1 MPGLHQTQLYCLADR
16 TYYETPARLRDAD
29 ARYPLDSDPPPEG
42 WRRIAG
48 GLWTSLLPENG
59 EPAGQGWKI
68 HVSTVP
74 EEAERTLADTAA
86 VCRAHGVPFKFLR
99 SERALLLMS
108 GKYMART
115 GAGKF
120 ITLYPPDEAVFL
132 RVLDEL
138 TRALTGRR
146 GPYILSDLR
155 IGDAPV
161 YVRYGAFVSR
171 WCLDEHGERVLALRH
186 PSGELVPD
194 ERGVVFRVPPWVTV
208 PDALRPHLAA
218 RAAAADAGFPYVV
231 SKALQFS
238 NAGGIYLARHRETGH
253 RVVLREARPHSGLD
267 EAGDDAVTRLHR
279 EHRALT
285 ALAGL
290 DCVPEVYGVR
300 TVWEHHF
307 LIEEHIEGTTLLE
320 EIVGRFALLHT
331 SGTDAELAL
340 YTDWVASVTERLTEA
355 LAAVHARGLRFGDL
369 HPSNIIIRPD
379 GRVALID
386 FEYATDLDDRDTP
399 VAGAPGL
406 QPPPGTAG
414 AEADDYAL
422 WATWLYMLM
431 PIMEM
436 AGHDRAK
443 ALTLERWARRR
454 YGLDAGAGPRRPAAL
469 RAAESA
475 AGHEEETAAL
485 LDGPEPDWAGLRD
498 RLVRGIHA
506 GATPERTDRL
516 FPGDPEVFSTGGSD
530 VAHGAAG
537 VLLALHRTGAPV
549 PPAWTDWLADT
560 ARRRDP
566 AAPGGLYGGLPGTA
580 VVLSALGRREEG
592 RELYERFAAAPPPAS
607 ADLLSGRAGIALA
620 ALRLARPD
628 RAEDGPPD
636 AKIDHDLLDAAA
648 RTAHDLDR
656 LVRGAAVPGLRAPAS
671 AGLLRGLSG
680 AALLHLELHA
690 LTGDDQFLAA
700 AGRALEA
707 EAAHCVTMPD
717 GTVQVR
723 DGRRHYLYLDQGSG
737 GFALVAGAYLA
748 RRADPGLAALLPGVV
763 RGCSFEF
770 VREPG
775 LFTGRAGLVAAAGAL
790 SPDGRTAPGVLAS
803 VRNLSWHLVADEDRL
818 LVPGAGL
825 MRCSADLA
833 TGAAGLLLSLHF
845 LSGGTEGAR
854 GVDRARD
861 ADGTR
866 GSDGTRGAGGTRGSG
881 GACGSGGARNADG
894 AHGSG
899 GARGADKASG
909 TPGPGKTRGPGR
921 APGAGEGGAGATA
934 LLELLT
940 LG

>member
-1 MPGLHQTQLYCLADR
+1 MRAVVPAGTRWARRRPGSRRGTS
-16 TYYETPARLRDAD
+16 TARLIG
-29 ARYPLDSDPPPEG
+29 PL
-42 WRRIAG
+42 AG
-48 GLWTSLLPENG
+48 GALFGVHEALPFTAQFLG
-59 EPAGQGWKI
+59 LFLSHPVRGARTDPFGGQDQGRASAGPTG
-68 HVSTVP
+68 
-74 EEAERTLADTAA
+74 
-86 VCRAHGVPFKFLR
+86 CRSSSSR

-120 ITLYPPDEAVFL
+120 ITLYPPDETVFL

-386 FEYATDLDDRDTP
+386 FEYATDLDDRDSP
-399 VAGAPGL
+399 VAGAV

-592 RELYERFAAAPPPAS
+592 RELYERSAAAPPPAS
-607 ADLLSGRAGIALA
+607 TDLLSGRAGIALA

-656 LVRGAAVPGLRAPAS
+656 LVRGASVPGLRAPAS

-680 AALLHLELHA
+680 RGPAPPRTARPDRRRPVPRGGGQGAGGGGGPLRDHAGRHRPGEGRAAALPLPGPGERRLRP
-690 LTGDDQFLAA
+690 G
-700 AGRALEA
+700 GRGLSG
-707 EAAHCVTMPD
+707 PS
-717 GTVQVR
+717 
-723 DGRRHYLYLDQGSG
+723 RRPG
-737 GFALVAGAYLA
+737 A
-748 RRADPGLAALLPGVV
+748 RRSAAR
-763 RGCSFEF
+763 RG
-770 VREPG
+770 P
-775 LFTGRAGLVAAAGAL
+775 
-790 SPDGRTAPGVLAS
+790 
-803 VRNLSWHLVADEDRL
+803 
-818 LVPGAGL
+818 
-825 MRCSADLA
+825 
-833 TGAAGLLLSLHF
+833 GLLL
-845 LSGGTEGAR
+845 R
-854 GVDRARD
+854 IR
-861 ADGTR
+861 
-866 GSDGTRGAGGTRGSG
+866 
-881 GACGSGGARNADG
+881 
-894 AHGSG
+894 
-899 GARGADKASG
+899 
-909 TPGPGKTRGPGR
+909 P
-921 APGAGEGGAGATA
+921 
-934 LLELLT
+934 
-940 LG
+940 

>member
-120 ITLYPPDEAVFL
+120 ITLYPPDETVFL

-454 YGLDAGAGPRRPAAL
+454 YGLDAGAGPRRPPPCAPPRAPPATRRRPPRCSTAPSRTGPGCGTGWCGASTRGPRPSAPTASSPGTPRSSRPAGATSRTGRPGSSSPCTAPGPPCRPPGPTGSPTRPADGTPQR
-469 RAAESA
+469 RAASTAGCRARRWCCPRSA
-475 AGHEEETAAL
+475 AGRR
-485 LDGPEPDWAGLRD
+485 AGS
-498 RLVRGIHA
+498 
-506 GATPERTDRL
+506 
-516 FPGDPEVFSTGGSD
+516 STNG
-530 VAHGAAG
+530 
-537 VLLALHRTGAPV
+537 
-549 PPAWTDWLADT
+549 
-560 ARRRDP
+560 
-566 AAPGGLYGGLPGTA
+566 
-580 VVLSALGRREEG
+580 
-592 RELYERFAAAPPPAS
+592 PPPHP
-607 ADLLSGRAGIALA
+607 R
-620 ALRLARPD
+620 RP
-628 RAEDGPPD
+628 RP
-636 AKIDHDLLDAAA
+636 
-648 RTAHDLDR
+648 T
-656 LVRGAAVPGLRAPAS
+656 
-671 AGLLRGLSG
+671 
-680 AALLHLELHA
+680 
-690 LTGDDQFLAA
+690 
-700 AGRALEA
+700 
-707 EAAHCVTMPD
+707 C
-717 GTVQVR
+717 
-723 DGRRHYLYLDQGSG
+723 
-737 GFALVAGAYLA
+737 
-748 RRADPGLAALLPGVV
+748 
-763 RGCSFEF
+763 
-770 VREPG
+770 
-775 LFTGRAGLVAAAGAL
+775 
-790 SPDGRTAPGVLAS
+790 
-803 VRNLSWHLVADEDRL
+803 
-818 LVPGAGL
+818 
-825 MRCSADLA
+825 
-833 TGAAGLLLSLHF
+833 
-845 LSGGTEGAR
+845 
-854 GVDRARD
+854 
-861 ADGTR
+861 
-866 GSDGTRGAGGTRGSG
+866 
-881 GACGSGGARNADG
+881 
-894 AHGSG
+894 
-899 GARGADKASG
+899 
-909 TPGPGKTRGPGR
+909 
-921 APGAGEGGAGATA
+921 
-934 LLELLT
+934 
-940 LG
+940 